1 MDQAYLQTAFEIKTM
16 CDELSRRLLRWHW
29 EQQEGRT
36 MRQLVEYVEL
46 RARQAPDYFG
56 RMQEL
61 TAKTTWQQLDTTVC
75 MRVLLD
81 PGDGVD
87 ARPLRLLGAA
97 PRPVVARQACNGLRL
112 ARNAAAHSTTLEGV
126 AESAAAFA
134 EAVEKLEDG
143 YDDAVL
149 TAAELDKYRKAAA
162 RAVNICREAAINQAA
177 ESEPPAAK
185 RRSAQSAAAEGG
197 AKPAAPAERK
207 KPAASGTSSSR
218 SSTKGGTR
226 SGEKSTA
233 KSSAS
238 SRSGSSKT
246 NAGASKKPGG
256 ESAAGRK
263 TSTARST
270 KKRAPARKKKK
281 LGSVEWLFVVLAVV
295 VLLAA
300 VWLRGSAMGLLG

>member
-1 MDQAYLQTAFEIKTM
+1 
-16 CDELSRRLLRWHW
+16 
-29 EQQEGRT
+29 

-177 ESEPPAAK
+177 ESELPAAK

-197 AKPAAPAERK
+197 AKPAAASGAANSRAAPAERK
-207 KPAASGTSSSR
+207 KPAASGASSSR

-226 SGEKSTA
+226 SGEKSAA
-233 KSSAS
+233 KSSSS

-246 NAGASKKPGG
+246 NAGASKKPSGK
-256 ESAAGRK
+256 SAAGRK

-281 LGSVEWLFVVLAVV
+281 LGSVEWLFVVLLLSAV
-295 VLLAA
+295 
-300 VWLRGSAMGLLG
+300 